1 MCEIMSENKIDEL
14 EKKRLKKMKKKQLK
28 EEKRKERKKLK
39 RKKKNALV
47 ICRNGKEFWTT
58 QDQFWQWV
66 REKEI
71 VKVGDNPLKGN
82 LVRKNGEY
90 DVVIGNTVLN
100 LACPNHLREAL
111 HSRKYRVA

>member
-1 MCEIMSENKIDEL
+1 MSENKIDEF

-28 EEKRKERKKLK
+28 EEKRRERKKLK

-58 QDQFWQWV
+58 QDQFWQWI
-66 REKEI
+66 RDKAI
-71 VKVGDNPLKGN
+71 VKTGDHPLRGN
-82 LVRKNGEY
+82 LVRKDEESA
-90 DVVIGNTVLN
+90 VVISNTVLN

-111 HSRKYRVA
+111 YSRKYRAT